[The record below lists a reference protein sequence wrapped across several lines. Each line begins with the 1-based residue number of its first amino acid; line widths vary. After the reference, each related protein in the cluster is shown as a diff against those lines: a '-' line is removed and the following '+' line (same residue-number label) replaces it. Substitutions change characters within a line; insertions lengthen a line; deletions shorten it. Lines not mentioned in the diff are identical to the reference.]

1 MGMEFDNLFVIS
13 YKIGCLQR
21 LRFLRLKDVYM
32 LKLSDHDGLKNPEE
46 MNPSSQSPIPSKE
59 GQDRKCH
66 CHNVPSCVWEKGWK
80 RQLEEK
86 LSVIFSFFPSTLIRI
101 DESNPINIIKLYT
114 LLFIFPFQMLLLSR
128 STKDCYY
135 KTEKYK

>member
-1 MGMEFDNLFVIS
+1 MCMESDNLFVIS
-13 YKIGCLQR
+13 YEILCLQR

-66 CHNVPSCVWEKGWK
+66 CHNVPSCVWGKGVEK
-80 RQLEEK
+80 
-86 LSVIFSFFPSTLIRI
+86 TA
-101 DESNPINIIKLYT
+101 
-114 LLFIFPFQMLLLSR
+114 
-128 STKDCYY
+128 
-135 KTEKYK
+135 

>member
-1 MGMEFDNLFVIS
+1 
-13 YKIGCLQR
+13 
-21 LRFLRLKDVYM
+21 M

-66 CHNVPSCVWEKGWK
+66 CHNVPSCGWEKGWK

-86 LSVIFSFFPSTLIRI
+86 LNAFLI
-101 DESNPINIIKLYT
+101 SLFLY
-114 LLFIFPFQMLLLSR
+114 PVS
-128 STKDCYY
+128 S
-135 KTEKYK
+135 